1 MFRTKPS
8 KSQHK
13 NIYKVFK
20 RKKKNSTHDLKKLTI
35 LMTIPINSAV
45 KNQLTAIYR
54 VC

>member
-13 NIYKVFK
+13 NTKCIRMKG
-20 RKKKNSTHDLKKLTI
+20 KKNSTHDLKRQTI
-35 LMTIPINSAV
+35 LMTIPINLAV

-54 VC
+54 LC